1 MFDEVDEGTAMFKAA
16 STLAETPA
24 APVSSNRPANC
35 LSLSS
40 FRVLRPRGCRRGQAQ
55 FLYLSVDGT
64 SVPSDFYLSLSGNFT
79 ANWRH
84 KRGAA
89 PSASSAEA
97 AAWGDAER
105 RDSYELARRLTER
118 KLAARLGAAPA
129 KTDDDGADETA
140 ETPLRPHLVFVLA
153 DDLGWNDIGF
163 HDARVLTP
171 TLTQLATDGV
181 RFEHHYVC
189 KSRGPRLLRC
199 LSCEPPQSQQ
209 RLCS

>member
-40 FRVLRPRGCRRGQAQ
+40 FRVLRPARCRRGQAQ

-64 SVPSDFYLSLSGNFT
+64 SVPSDYYLSLSGNFT

-89 PSASSAEA
+89 PNASSAEA
-97 AAWGDAER
+97 AVWGDAER

-153 DDLGWNDIGF
+153 VSTLAWALIVVCPGLSEAVCVIGRF
-163 HDARVLTP
+163 GVERYRLPRRACPDANADAAR
-171 TLTQLATDGV
+171 D
-181 RFEHHYVC
+181 R
-189 KSRGPRLLRC
+189 RC
-199 LSCEPPQSQQ
+199 PL
-209 RLCS
+209 